1 MCISILSTS
10 HPGYPFILISN
21 RDEYISRP
29 TLRADWWD
37 PPNQQVL
44 GGRDT
49 QRAERGTWLGIT
61 KQGRIAILTNFREE
75 GVEVNKDKSRGAI
88 TNSYLCIA
96 TDSDE
101 TEEDYVR
108 RLLNET
114 GIHDVGGFTLIFGKL
129 RSPEIQQKSVR
140 RTSSIPSQRLKL
152 LSNQVNRIS
161 PSDELPQSSKG
172 LAIVSNRT
180 QSATQ
185 LTRIATSRNETHG
198 LSNSHYGDRTWPKV
212 VQGEKLL
219 SEAIQNSLK
228 TSPPQGD
235 FIESL
240 FQILSLDTLPKRQTT
255 EDWDAYV
262 RHMRNSILIS
272 PAKGELARKMAN
284 YVPASTSL
292 KASAGSEA
300 TGTPGTD
307 TPDHGSL
314 PVSETAYGTS
324 KQTVILVDTLG
335 KVTFVERT
343 LYDQEGNRVR
353 ESERDLRFEF
363 EIEGWNE

>member
-1 MCISILSTS
+1 MCISVLSTS
-10 HPGYPFILISN
+10 HPDYPFILISN

-29 TLRADWWD
+29 TLRANWWD

-61 KQGRIAILTNFREE
+61 KQGRIAVLTNFREE

-88 TNSYLCIA
+88 TNSYLCIPPE
-96 TDSDE
+96 SKE

-129 RSPEIQQKSVR
+129 RSSKNQQ
-140 RTSSIPSQRLKL
+140 
-152 LSNQVNRIS
+152 NA
-161 PSDELPQSSKG
+161 G
-172 LAIVSNRT
+172 LAVVSNRT
-180 QSATQ
+180 SSAES
-185 LTRIATSRNETHG
+185 LTRIATTPDETHG

-212 VQGEKLL
+212 VHGEELL
-219 SEAIQNSLK
+219 SQTIQ
-228 TSPPQGD
+228 TSRNISQPQSE

-240 FQILSLDTLPKRQTT
+240 FHILSIDTLPKRQQT

-262 RHMRNSILIS
+262 RHMRDSILIS
-272 PAKGELARKMAN
+272 PAKGELAKRMAN

-292 KASAGSEA
+292 KASAG
-300 TGTPGTD
+300 TD
-307 TPDHGSL
+307 TPDHAQL

-324 KQTVILVDTLG
+324 KQTVILVDTKG

-343 LYDQEGNRVR
+343 LFDQEGRMVK
-353 ESERDLRFEF
+353 EDERDLRYEF
-363 EIEGWNE
+363 QIEGWEGE

>member
-1 MCISILSTS
+1 MCISVLSTS
-10 HPGYPFILISN
+10 HPDYPFILISN

-29 TLRADWWD
+29 TLRANWWD

-61 KQGRIAILTNFREE
+61 KQGRIAVLTNFREE

-88 TNSYLCIA
+88 TNSYLCIPPE
-96 TDSDE
+96 SKE

-129 RSPEIQQKSVR
+129 RSPRDQQRV
-140 RTSSIPSQRLKL
+140 TP
-152 LSNQVNRIS
+152 
-161 PSDELPQSSKG
+161 G

-180 QSATQ
+180 SSAES
-185 LTRIATSRNETHG
+185 LTRIATTPNETHG

-212 VQGEKLL
+212 VHGEELL
-219 SEAIQNSLK
+219 SKTIQ
-228 TSPPQGD
+228 TSTQTHQPQSEL
-235 FIESL
+235 IESL
-240 FQILSLDTLPKRQTT
+240 FRILSIDTLPKRHHT

-262 RHMRNSILIS
+262 RHMRDSILIS
-272 PAKGELARKMAN
+272 PAKGELAKRMAN
-284 YVPASTSL
+284 YVPASTSSL
-292 KASAGSEA
+292 EKEASAR
-300 TGTPGTD
+300 TD
-307 TPDHGSL
+307 TPDHAQL

-324 KQTVILVDTLG
+324 KQTVILVDTKG

-343 LYDQEGNRVR
+343 LFDQDGRLVKEH
-353 ESERDLRFEF
+353 ERDLRYEF
-363 EIEGWNE
+363 EIEGWEDV

>member
-1 MCISILSTS
+1 MCISVLSTS
-10 HPGYPFILISN
+10 HPDYPFILISN

-61 KQGRIAILTNFREE
+61 RQGRIAVLTNFREE

-88 TNSYLCIA
+88 TNSYLCIPPE
-96 TDSDE
+96 SKE

-129 RSPEIQQKSVR
+129 RSPKKQH
-140 RTSSIPSQRLKL
+140 
-152 LSNQVNRIS
+152 NA
-161 PSDELPQSSKG
+161 G

-180 QSATQ
+180 SSAES
-185 LTRIATSRNETHG
+185 LTRIATTPNETHG

-212 VQGEKLL
+212 VHGEELL
-219 SEAIQNSLK
+219 SQTIQVSTQTNQPRS
-228 TSPPQGD
+228 D
-235 FIESL
+235 FLESL
-240 FQILSLDTLPKRQTT
+240 FRILSIDNLPKRQQT

-262 RHMRNSILIS
+262 RHMRDSILIS
-272 PAKGELARKMAN
+272 PAKGELAKRMAN
-284 YVPASTSL
+284 YVPD
-292 KASAGSEA
+292 EA
-300 TGTPGTD
+300 KGNETD
-307 TPDHGSL
+307 ARDHASL
-314 PVSETAYGTS
+314 PVGETAYGTS
-324 KQTVILVDTLG
+324 KQTVILVDRRG
-335 KVTFVERT
+335 KVTLVERT
-343 LYDQEGNRVR
+343 LFDQEGRLV
-353 ESERDLRFEF
+353 EEDERDLRYEF
-363 EIEGWNE
+363 EIEGWEGE